1 MKKLNFSLVNDEAI
15 EQNRSTSYF
24 SAKPSLMNFDM
35 IHEVPL
41 APSLRRNG
49 QGAENSQKEVV
60 PDQDADGKYFGASLR
75 RGPFMSV

>member
-1 MKKLNFSLVNDEAI
+1 VKKLNFSLINDDAN

-49 QGAENSQKEVV
+49 QGAENCQKEVV